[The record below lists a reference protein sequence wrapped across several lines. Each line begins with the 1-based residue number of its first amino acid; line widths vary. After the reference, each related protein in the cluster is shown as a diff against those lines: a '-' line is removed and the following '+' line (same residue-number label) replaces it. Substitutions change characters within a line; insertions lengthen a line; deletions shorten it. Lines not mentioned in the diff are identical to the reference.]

1 MNLSIP
7 LSTVRCRIFYI
18 KIYWKYERKKNKWV
32 RIQTHWLLIQTHW
45 LRIRGRVLIR
55 GLNNLPILSTLLIP
69 KRKDIFHELKPPT
82 AHYINSW
89 MLLDMWWKNE
99 MYALRHLFNLTLNIK
114 HIFNSK
120 HDFRENMRET
130 VEKDWSNQSGH
141 YMFYFIN
148 NLNL

>member
-55 GLNNLPILSTLLIP
+55 GLNNLPILWMEDMIHVVFDYQVHVST
-69 KRKDIFHELKPPT
+69 
-82 AHYINSW
+82 
-89 MLLDMWWKNE
+89 
-99 MYALRHLFNLTLNIK
+99 K
-114 HIFNSK
+114 HR
-120 HDFRENMRET
+120 DVRRAQ
-130 VEKDWSNQSGH
+130 QSRLMGTSD
-141 YMFYFIN
+141 N
-148 NLNL
+148 VV

>member
-55 GLNNLPILSTLLIP
+55 GLNNLPILEMTIPLNTVVGITLFCV
-69 KRKDIFHELKPPT
+69 KTSVF
-82 AHYINSW
+82 
-89 MLLDMWWKNE
+89 LDVVKSVLWQTPIT
-99 MYALRHLFNLTLNIK
+99 TL
-114 HIFNSK
+114 
-120 HDFRENMRET
+120 
-130 VEKDWSNQSGH
+130 Q
-141 YMFYFIN
+141 
-148 NLNL
+148 